1 MENKILFSVEKAEIT
16 KYPDTPYAEE
26 KECEPILIRTEGEDC
41 DKDYGDICDSHTC
54 CYRVINV
61 RNGEKIWIT
70 CGRRKE
76 DNALWLLR
84 EFKKNDK

>member
-1 MENKILFSVEKAEIT
+1 MESKILFSIDKAEIVE
-16 KYPDTPYAEE
+16 YPETPYKKE
-26 KECEPILIRTEGEDC
+26 KDYDPIIIYTEGENC
-41 DKDYGDICDSHTC
+41 DKDYGDICDDRTC
-54 CYRVINV
+54 RYRVINIK
-61 RNGEKIWIT
+61 NGEKIWFT